1 MRSCLIASIGG
12 NAIQKV
18 LFGNSKM
25 LKCALTI
32 HFMFFATSILA
43 ATPGK
48 VIKCEPHGE
57 SNTRSWLVTGQSN
70 QIQILQLYKGG
81 YYQFCENGYYA
92 QISSDTVVC
101 AFDRKIKPKSLATA
115 INVKTGIITDILIS
129 NDTKLTDPASWKQ
142 TSETNCTIY
151 SEIE

>member
-1 MRSCLIASIGG
+1 
-12 NAIQKV
+12 
-18 LFGNSKM
+18 M
-25 LKCALTI
+25 LKYAMTI
-32 HFMFFATSILA
+32 NVMLLATSILA
-43 ATPGK
+43 ATPEK
-48 VIKCEPHGE
+48 VIKCEPKGE
-57 SNTRSWLVTGQSN
+57 GNIRSWLVSRQSN
-70 QIQILQLYKGG
+70 PIQILQIHEGD
-81 YYQFCENGYYA
+81 YYEFCENGYFA

-129 NDTKLTDPASWKQ
+129 NDTKLTDPASWRQ